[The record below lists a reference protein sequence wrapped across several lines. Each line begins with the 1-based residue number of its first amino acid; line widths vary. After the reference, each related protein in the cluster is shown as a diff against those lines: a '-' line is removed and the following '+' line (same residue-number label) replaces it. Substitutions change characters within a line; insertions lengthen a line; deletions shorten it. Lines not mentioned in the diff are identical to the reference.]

1 MKHTLNIPILGFAAY
16 SGTGKTTLL
25 EALIP
30 KLTKAGLRIGMLKH
44 AHHNF
49 DVDQPGK
56 DSHRLRKAGA
66 SQMLISSRNR
76 FALMTETPESES
88 EFDYLLTRFDEDKL
102 DVVLVEGCKNIAFPK
117 IELHREEVGK
127 PWLHPNDE
135 NIIAI
140 ASDSGELDSELPQMN
155 INDLE
160 AIAQFVIQY
169 VQEAKAPKSKEKE
182 AACCDTLSPAFLSVV
197 QGQEKI
203 LSLVNTVSETEACK
217 IEDAYGRVLADH
229 VVSPVNVPQYTN
241 SAMDGYAIRGDDV
254 ERESYQVVA
263 KVMAGHAYDKPLEV
277 GQAVKIMTGA
287 PTPINGDTVV
297 MREQASKDGD
307 TVTFNGASIKT
318 GQNVRQAGEDLAI
331 GNDVFTAGTRLASP
345 EMGMIASLGFGEAN
359 VFRKLKVAVFSTG
372 DEVQAPGTEQKANSI
387 YDSNRFTI
395 MGMLEKLGCE
405 ILDFG
410 ILEDNEQLMIEAL
423 ENASAQADVV
433 MTSGGVSVGDADY
446 IKLALDKLGQIDFW
460 RINMRPG
467 RPLAFGQ
474 INDKPFFG
482 LPGNPV
488 AVMVSFINFVEPA
501 LRKMQGEQGWKPLKV
516 SAIATENLRSRQG
529 RTEFSRGIYE
539 LDETGRL
546 TVRTTGKQGSGILRS
561 MSEANCLIE
570 ISPAVDTVKAGESV
584 TIIPL
589 QAESRPI
596 QNSKV
601 SMSGLFI
608 DYRKIFQRDSYGS
621 HHSLHLQRPRQRTD
635 VLVPATPQHSRSSC
649 RSRRYRYH

>member
-25 EALIP
+25 EALLP
-30 KLTKAGLRIGMLKH
+30 KLTEAGLRIGMLKH

-49 DVDQPGK
+49 DVDKPGK
-56 DSHRLRKAGA
+56 DSYRLRKAGA
-66 SQMLISSRNR
+66 SQMLIASRNR
-76 FALMTETPESES
+76 FALMTETPEAEA
-88 EFDYLLTRFDEDKL
+88 EFEYLLTRFDEDKL

-127 PWLHPNDE
+127 PWLYPHDE

-140 ASDSGELDSELPQMN
+140 ASDSAELDSELPQMN
-155 INDLE
+155 INDLD
-160 AIAQFVIQY
+160 AIAQFVLQY
-169 VQEAKAPKSKEKE
+169 VQEAKAPKSKEKD

-203 LSLVNTVSETEACK
+203 LSLVNTVSEIEACK
-217 IEDAYGRVLADH
+217 IENAYGRVLAEH
-229 VVSPVNVPQYTN
+229 IISPVNVPQYTN
-241 SAMDGYAIRGDDV
+241 SAMDGYAIRSDDV
-254 ERESYQVVA
+254 DRDSYQVVA
-263 KVMAGHAYDKPLEV
+263 EVMAGHAYDQPLEV

-287 PTPINGDTVV
+287 PTPLNGNTVV
-297 MREQASKDGD
+297 MREQASQEGD
-307 TVTFNGASIKT
+307 KVTFNGAHIKA
-318 GQNVRQAGEDLAI
+318 GQNVRQAGEDLTI
-331 GNDVFTAGTRLASP
+331 GSDVFTAGTRLASP

-474 INDKPFFG
+474 INNKPFFG

-516 SAIATENLRSRQG
+516 NAIATENLRSRQG

-539 LDETGRL
+539 LDDTGRL

-570 ISPAVDTVKAGESV
+570 ISPAIDTVKAGESV

-589 QAESRPI
+589 QGRI
-596 QNSKV
+596 
-601 SMSGLFI
+601 
-608 DYRKIFQRDSYGS
+608 
-621 HHSLHLQRPRQRTD
+621 
-635 VLVPATPQHSRSSC
+635 
-649 RSRRYRYH
+649 

>member
-25 EALIP
+25 EALLP
-30 KLTKAGLRIGMLKH
+30 KLTEAGLRIGMLKH

-203 LSLVNTVSETEACK
+203 LSLVNTVAETEACK
-217 IEDAYGRVLADH
+217 IEDAYGRVLAEH

-263 KVMAGHAYDKPLEV
+263 EVMAGHAYDQPLEV

-297 MREQASKDGD
+297 MREQASQDGD

-331 GNDVFTAGTRLASP
+331 GSDVFTAGTRLASP

-423 ENASAQADVV
+423 QNASGKADVV

-570 ISPAVDTVKAGESV
+570 ISPAVDTVKVGESV

-589 QAESRPI
+589 QGRI
-596 QNSKV
+596 
-601 SMSGLFI
+601 
-608 DYRKIFQRDSYGS
+608 
-621 HHSLHLQRPRQRTD
+621 
-635 VLVPATPQHSRSSC
+635 
-649 RSRRYRYH
+649 

>member
-25 EALIP
+25 EALLP
-30 KLTKAGLRIGMLKH
+30 KLTEAGLRIGMLKH

-49 DVDQPGK
+49 DVDKPGK
-56 DSHRLRKAGA
+56 DSYRLRKAGA
-66 SQMLISSRNR
+66 SQMLIASRNR
-76 FALMTETPESES
+76 FALMTETPEAEA
-88 EFDYLLTRFDEDKL
+88 EFEYLLTRFDEDKL

-127 PWLHPNDE
+127 PWLYPHDE

-140 ASDSGELDSELPQMN
+140 ASDSAELDSELPQMN
-155 INDLE
+155 INDLD
-160 AIAQFVIQY
+160 AIAQFVLQY
-169 VQEAKAPKSKEKE
+169 VQDAKAPKSKEKD

-203 LSLVNTVSETEACK
+203 LSLVNTVSEIEACK
-217 IEDAYGRVLADH
+217 IENAYGRVLAEDII
-229 VVSPVNVPQYTN
+229 SPVNVPQYTN
-241 SAMDGYAIRGDDV
+241 SAMDGYAIRSDDV
-254 ERESYQVVA
+254 DRDSYQVVA
-263 KVMAGHAYDKPLEV
+263 EVMAGHAYDQPLEV

-287 PTPINGDTVV
+287 PTPLNGDTVV
-297 MREQASKDGD
+297 MREQASQEGD
-307 TVTFNGASIKT
+307 KVTFNGAHIKA

-331 GNDVFTAGTRLASP
+331 GSDVFTAGTRLASP

-474 INDKPFFG
+474 INNKPFFG

-516 SAIATENLRSRQG
+516 NAIATENLRSRQG

-539 LDETGRL
+539 LDDTGRL

-570 ISPAVDTVKAGESV
+570 ISPAIDTVKAGESV

-589 QAESRPI
+589 QGRI
-596 QNSKV
+596 
-601 SMSGLFI
+601 
-608 DYRKIFQRDSYGS
+608 
-621 HHSLHLQRPRQRTD
+621 
-635 VLVPATPQHSRSSC
+635 
-649 RSRRYRYH
+649 

>member
-25 EALIP
+25 EALLP
-30 KLTKAGLRIGMLKH
+30 KLTEAGLRIGMLKH

-49 DVDQPGK
+49 DVDKPGK
-56 DSHRLRKAGA
+56 DSYRLRKAGA
-66 SQMLISSRNR
+66 SQMLIASRNR
-76 FALMTETPESES
+76 FALMTETREAEA
-88 EFDYLLTRFDEDKL
+88 EFEYLLTRFDEDNL

-127 PWLHPNDE
+127 PWLYPHDD

-140 ASDSGELDSELPQMN
+140 ASDSAELDSELPQMN
-155 INDLE
+155 INDLD
-160 AIAQFVIQY
+160 AIAQFVLQY
-169 VQEAKAPKSKEKE
+169 VQDAKAPKSKEKD

-197 QGQEKI
+197 QGQEKV
-203 LSLVNTVSETEACK
+203 LSLVNTVSEIEACK
-217 IEDAYGRVLADH
+217 IENAYGRVLAEDII
-229 VVSPVNVPQYTN
+229 SPVNVPQYTN
-241 SAMDGYAIRGDDV
+241 SAMDGYAIRSDDV
-254 ERESYQVVA
+254 DRDSYQVVA
-263 KVMAGHAYDKPLEV
+263 EVMAGHAYDQPLEV

-287 PTPINGDTVV
+287 PTPLNGDTVV
-297 MREQASKDGD
+297 MREQASQEGD
-307 TVTFNGASIKT
+307 KVTFDGANIKA

-331 GNDVFTAGTRLASP
+331 GSDVFTAGTRLASP

-474 INDKPFFG
+474 INNKPFFG

-516 SAIATENLRSRQG
+516 NAIATENLRSRQG

-539 LDETGRL
+539 LDDTGRL

-589 QAESRPI
+589 QGRI
-596 QNSKV
+596 
-601 SMSGLFI
+601 
-608 DYRKIFQRDSYGS
+608 
-621 HHSLHLQRPRQRTD
+621 
-635 VLVPATPQHSRSSC
+635 
-649 RSRRYRYH
+649 

>member
-25 EALIP
+25 EALLP
-30 KLTKAGLRIGMLKH
+30 KLTEAGLRIGMLKH

-49 DVDQPGK
+49 DVDKPGK
-56 DSHRLRKAGA
+56 DSYRLRKAGA
-66 SQMLISSRNR
+66 SQMLIASRNR
-76 FALMTETPESES
+76 FALMTETPEAEA
-88 EFDYLLTRFDEDKL
+88 EFEYLLTRFDEDKL

-127 PWLHPNDE
+127 PWLYPHDE

-140 ASDSGELDSELPQMN
+140 ASDTAELDSELPQMN
-155 INDLE
+155 INDLD
-160 AIAQFVIQY
+160 AIAQFVLQY
-169 VQEAKAPKSKEKE
+169 VQDAKAPKSKEKD

-203 LSLVNTVSETEACK
+203 LSLVNTVSEIEACK
-217 IEDAYGRVLADH
+217 IENAYGRVLAEDII
-229 VVSPVNVPQYTN
+229 SPVNVPQYKN
-241 SAMDGYAIRGDDV
+241 SAMDGYAIRSDDV
-254 ERESYQVVA
+254 DRDSYQVVA
-263 KVMAGHAYDKPLEV
+263 EVMAGHAYDQPLEV

-287 PTPINGDTVV
+287 PTPLNGDTVV
-297 MREQASKDGD
+297 MREQASQEGD
-307 TVTFNGASIKT
+307 KVTFNGANIKA

-331 GNDVFTAGTRLASP
+331 GSDVFTAGTRLASP

-474 INDKPFFG
+474 INNKPFFG

-516 SAIATENLRSRQG
+516 NAIATENLRSRQG

-539 LDETGRL
+539 LDDTGRL

-570 ISPAVDTVKAGESV
+570 ISPAIDTVKAGESV

-589 QAESRPI
+589 QGRI
-596 QNSKV
+596 
-601 SMSGLFI
+601 
-608 DYRKIFQRDSYGS
+608 
-621 HHSLHLQRPRQRTD
+621 
-635 VLVPATPQHSRSSC
+635 
-649 RSRRYRYH
+649 

>member
-25 EALIP
+25 EALLP
-30 KLTKAGLRIGMLKH
+30 KLTEAGLRIGMLKH

-49 DVDQPGK
+49 DVDKPGK
-56 DSHRLRKAGA
+56 DSYRLRKAGA
-66 SQMLISSRNR
+66 SQMLIASRNR
-76 FALMTETPESES
+76 FALMTETPEAEA
-88 EFDYLLTRFDEDKL
+88 EFEHLLTRFDEDKL

-127 PWLHPNDE
+127 PWLYPHDE

-140 ASDSGELDSELPQMN
+140 ASDTAELDSELPQMN
-155 INDLE
+155 INDLD
-160 AIAQFVIQY
+160 AIAQFVLQY
-169 VQEAKAPKSKEKE
+169 VQDAKAPKSKEKD

-203 LSLVNTVSETEACK
+203 LSLVNTVSEIEACK
-217 IEDAYGRVLADH
+217 IENAYGRVLAEDII
-229 VVSPVNVPQYTN
+229 SPVNVPQYTN
-241 SAMDGYAIRGDDV
+241 SAMDGYAIRSDDV
-254 ERESYQVVA
+254 DRDSYQVVA
-263 KVMAGHAYDKPLEV
+263 EVMAGHAYDQPLEV

-287 PTPINGDTVV
+287 PTPLNGDTVV
-297 MREQASKDGD
+297 MREQASQEGD
-307 TVTFNGASIKT
+307 KVTFDGANIKA

-331 GNDVFTAGTRLASP
+331 GSDVFTAGTRLASP

-474 INDKPFFG
+474 INNKPFFG

-516 SAIATENLRSRQG
+516 NAIATENLRSRQG

-539 LDETGRL
+539 LDDTGRL

-570 ISPAVDTVKAGESV
+570 ISPAIDTVKAGESV

-589 QAESRPI
+589 QGRI
-596 QNSKV
+596 
-601 SMSGLFI
+601 
-608 DYRKIFQRDSYGS
+608 
-621 HHSLHLQRPRQRTD
+621 
-635 VLVPATPQHSRSSC
+635 
-649 RSRRYRYH
+649 

>member
-1 MKHTLNIPILGFAAY
+1 MKHTLNIPIIGFAAY

-25 EALIP
+25 EALLP
-30 KLTKAGLRIGMLKH
+30 KLTEAGLRIGMLKH

-49 DVDQPGK
+49 DVDKPGK
-56 DSHRLRKAGA
+56 DSYRLRKAGA
-66 SQMLISSRNR
+66 SQMLIASRNR
-76 FALMTETPESES
+76 FALMTETPEAEA
-88 EFDYLLTRFDEDKL
+88 EFEYLLTRFDEDKL

-127 PWLHPNDE
+127 PWLYPHDD

-140 ASDSGELDSELPQMN
+140 ASDTAELDSELPQMN
-155 INDLE
+155 INDLD
-160 AIAQFVIQY
+160 AIAQFVLQY
-169 VQEAKAPKSKEKE
+169 VQEAKAPKSKEKD

-203 LSLVNTVSETEACK
+203 LSLVNTVSEIEACK
-217 IEDAYGRVLADH
+217 IENAYGRVLAEDII
-229 VVSPVNVPQYTN
+229 SPVNVPQYTN
-241 SAMDGYAIRGDDV
+241 SAMDGYAIRSDDV
-254 ERESYQVVA
+254 DRDSYQVVA
-263 KVMAGHAYDKPLEV
+263 EVMAGHAYDQPLEV

-287 PTPINGDTVV
+287 PTPRNGDTVV
-297 MREQASKDGD
+297 MREQSSQEGD
-307 TVTFNGASIKT
+307 KVTFNGANIKA

-331 GNDVFTAGTRLASP
+331 GSDVFTAGTRLASP

-474 INDKPFFG
+474 INNKPFFG

-516 SAIATENLRSRQG
+516 NAIATENLRSRQG

-539 LDETGRL
+539 LDDTGRL

-570 ISPAVDTVKAGESV
+570 ISPAIDTVKAGESV

-589 QAESRPI
+589 QGRI
-596 QNSKV
+596 
-601 SMSGLFI
+601 
-608 DYRKIFQRDSYGS
+608 
-621 HHSLHLQRPRQRTD
+621 
-635 VLVPATPQHSRSSC
+635 
-649 RSRRYRYH
+649 

>member
-25 EALIP
+25 EALLP
-30 KLTKAGLRIGMLKH
+30 KLTEAGLRIGMLKH

-49 DVDQPGK
+49 DVDKPGK
-56 DSHRLRKAGA
+56 DSYRLRKAGA
-66 SQMLISSRNR
+66 SQMLIASRNR
-76 FALMTETPESES
+76 FALMTETPEAEA
-88 EFDYLLTRFDEDKL
+88 EFEYLLTRFDEDKL

-127 PWLHPNDE
+127 PWLYPHDE

-140 ASDSGELDSELPQMN
+140 ASDSAELDSELPQMN
-155 INDLE
+155 INDLD
-160 AIAQFVIQY
+160 AIAQFVLQY
-169 VQEAKAPKSKEKE
+169 VQDAKAPKSKEKD

-203 LSLVNTVSETEACK
+203 LSLVNTVSEIEACK
-217 IEDAYGRVLADH
+217 IENAYGRVLAEH
-229 VVSPVNVPQYTN
+229 IISPVNVPQYTN
-241 SAMDGYAIRGDDV
+241 SAMDGYAIRSDDV
-254 ERESYQVVA
+254 DRDSYQVVA
-263 KVMAGHAYDKPLEV
+263 EVMAGHAYDQPLEV

-287 PTPINGDTVV
+287 PTPRNGDTVV
-297 MREQASKDGD
+297 MREQASQEGD
-307 TVTFNGASIKT
+307 KVTFNGSNIKA

-331 GNDVFTAGTRLASP
+331 GSDVFTAGTRLASP

-387 YDSNRFTI
+387 YDSNRFII

-474 INDKPFFG
+474 INNKPFFG

-516 SAIATENLRSRQG
+516 NAIATENLRSRQG

-539 LDETGRL
+539 LDDTGRL

-570 ISPAVDTVKAGESV
+570 ISPAIDTVKAGESV

-589 QAESRPI
+589 QGRI
-596 QNSKV
+596 
-601 SMSGLFI
+601 
-608 DYRKIFQRDSYGS
+608 
-621 HHSLHLQRPRQRTD
+621 
-635 VLVPATPQHSRSSC
+635 
-649 RSRRYRYH
+649 

>member
-25 EALIP
+25 EALLP
-30 KLTKAGLRIGMLKH
+30 KLTEAGLRIGMLKH

-49 DVDQPGK
+49 DVDKPGK
-56 DSHRLRKAGA
+56 DSYRLRKAGA
-66 SQMLISSRNR
+66 SQMLIASRNR
-76 FALMTETPESES
+76 FALMTETPEAEA

-127 PWLHPNDE
+127 PWLYPHDE

-140 ASDSGELDSELPQMN
+140 ASDSAELDSELPQMN
-155 INDLE
+155 INDLD
-160 AIAQFVIQY
+160 AIAQFVLQY
-169 VQEAKAPKSKEKE
+169 VQEAKAPKSKEKD

-203 LSLVNTVSETEACK
+203 LSLVNTVSEIEACK
-217 IEDAYGRVLADH
+217 IENAYGRVLAEH
-229 VVSPVNVPQYTN
+229 IISPVNVPQYTN
-241 SAMDGYAIRGDDV
+241 SAMDGYAIRSDDV
-254 ERESYQVVA
+254 DRDSYQIVA
-263 KVMAGHAYDKPLEV
+263 EVMAGHAYDQPLEV

-287 PTPINGDTVV
+287 PTPLNGDTVV
-297 MREQASKDGD
+297 MREQASQEGD
-307 TVTFNGASIKT
+307 KVTFNGANIKA

-331 GNDVFTAGTRLASP
+331 GSDVFTAGTRLASP

-474 INDKPFFG
+474 INNKPFFG

-516 SAIATENLRSRQG
+516 NAIATENLRSRQG

-539 LDETGRL
+539 LDDTGRL

-570 ISPAVDTVKAGESV
+570 ISPAIDTVKAGESV

-589 QAESRPI
+589 QGRI
-596 QNSKV
+596 
-601 SMSGLFI
+601 
-608 DYRKIFQRDSYGS
+608 
-621 HHSLHLQRPRQRTD
+621 
-635 VLVPATPQHSRSSC
+635 
-649 RSRRYRYH
+649 

>member
-25 EALIP
+25 EALLP
-30 KLTKAGLRIGMLKH
+30 KLTEAGLRIGMLKH

-49 DVDQPGK
+49 DVDKPGK
-56 DSHRLRKAGA
+56 DSYRLRKAGA
-66 SQMLISSRNR
+66 SQMLIASRNR
-76 FALMTETPESES
+76 FALMTETPEAEA
-88 EFDYLLTRFDEDKL
+88 EFEYLLTRFDEDKL

-127 PWLHPNDE
+127 PWLYSHDE

-140 ASDSGELDSELPQMN
+140 ASDSAELDSELPQMN
-155 INDLE
+155 INDLD
-160 AIAQFVIQY
+160 AIAQFVLQY
-169 VQEAKAPKSKEKE
+169 VQDAKAPKSKEKD

-203 LSLVNTVSETEACK
+203 LSLVNTVSEIEACK
-217 IEDAYGRVLADH
+217 IENAYGRVLAEH
-229 VVSPVNVPQYTN
+229 IVSPVNVPQYTN
-241 SAMDGYAIRGDDV
+241 SAMDGYAIRSDDV
-254 ERESYQVVA
+254 DRDSYQVVA
-263 KVMAGHAYDKPLEV
+263 EVMAGHAYDQPLEV

-287 PTPINGDTVV
+287 PTPRNGDTVV
-297 MREQASKDGD
+297 MREQAIQEGD
-307 TVTFNGASIKT
+307 KVTFNGANIKA

-331 GNDVFTAGTRLASP
+331 GSDVFTAGTRLASP

-372 DEVQAPGTEQKANSI
+372 DELQAPGTEQKANSI

-410 ILEDNEQLMIEAL
+410 ILEDNEQLMTEAL

-474 INDKPFFG
+474 INNKPFFG

-516 SAIATENLRSRQG
+516 NAIATENLRSRQG

-539 LDETGRL
+539 LDDTGRL

-570 ISPAVDTVKAGESV
+570 ISPAIDTVKAGESV

-589 QAESRPI
+589 QGRI
-596 QNSKV
+596 
-601 SMSGLFI
+601 
-608 DYRKIFQRDSYGS
+608 
-621 HHSLHLQRPRQRTD
+621 
-635 VLVPATPQHSRSSC
+635 
-649 RSRRYRYH
+649 

>member
-25 EALIP
+25 EALLP
-30 KLTKAGLRIGMLKH
+30 KLTEAGLRIGMLKH

-49 DVDQPGK
+49 DVDKPGK
-56 DSHRLRKAGA
+56 DSYRLRKAGA
-66 SQMLISSRNR
+66 SQMLIASRNR
-76 FALMTETPESES
+76 FALMTETPEAEA
-88 EFDYLLTRFDEDKL
+88 EFEYLLTRFDEDKL

-127 PWLHPNDE
+127 PWLYPHDD

-140 ASDSGELDSELPQMN
+140 ASDSAELDSELPQMN
-155 INDLE
+155 INDLD
-160 AIAQFVIQY
+160 AIAQFVLQY
-169 VQEAKAPKSKEKE
+169 VQDAKAPKSKEKD

-203 LSLVNTVSETEACK
+203 LSLVNTVSEIEACK
-217 IEDAYGRVLADH
+217 IENAYGRVLAEH
-229 VVSPVNVPQYTN
+229 IISPVNVPQYTN
-241 SAMDGYAIRGDDV
+241 SAMDGYAIRSDDV
-254 ERESYQVVA
+254 DRDSYQVVA
-263 KVMAGHAYDKPLEV
+263 EVMAGHAYDQPLEV

-287 PTPINGDTVV
+287 PTPLNGDTVV
-297 MREQASKDGD
+297 MREQASQEGD
-307 TVTFNGASIKT
+307 KVTFNDSNIKA

-331 GNDVFTAGTRLASP
+331 GSDVFTAGTRLASP

-474 INDKPFFG
+474 INNKPFFG

-516 SAIATENLRSRQG
+516 NAIATENLRSRQG

-539 LDETGRL
+539 LDDTGRL

-570 ISPAVDTVKAGESV
+570 ISPAIDTVKVGESV

-589 QAESRPI
+589 QGRI
-596 QNSKV
+596 
-601 SMSGLFI
+601 
-608 DYRKIFQRDSYGS
+608 
-621 HHSLHLQRPRQRTD
+621 
-635 VLVPATPQHSRSSC
+635 
-649 RSRRYRYH
+649 

>member
-25 EALIP
+25 EALLP
-30 KLTKAGLRIGMLKH
+30 KLTEAGLRIGMLKH

-49 DVDQPGK
+49 DVDKPGK
-56 DSHRLRKAGA
+56 DSYRLRKAGA
-66 SQMLISSRNR
+66 SQMLIASRNR
-76 FALMTETPESES
+76 FALMTETPEAEA
-88 EFDYLLTRFDEDKL
+88 EFEYLLTRFDEDKL

-127 PWLHPNDE
+127 PWLYPHDE

-140 ASDSGELDSELPQMN
+140 ASDTAELDSELPQMN
-155 INDLE
+155 INDLD
-160 AIAQFVIQY
+160 AIAQFVLQY
-169 VQEAKAPKSKEKE
+169 VQDAKAPKSKEKD

-203 LSLVNTVSETEACK
+203 LSLLNTVSEIEACK
-217 IEDAYGRVLADH
+217 IENAYGRVLAEDII
-229 VVSPVNVPQYTN
+229 SPVNVPQYTN
-241 SAMDGYAIRGDDV
+241 SAMDGYAIRSDDV
-254 ERESYQVVA
+254 DRDSYQVVA
-263 KVMAGHAYDKPLEV
+263 EVMAGHAYDQPLEV

-287 PTPINGDTVV
+287 PTPLNGDTVV
-297 MREQASKDGD
+297 MREQASQEGD
-307 TVTFNGASIKT
+307 KVTFDGANIKA

-331 GNDVFTAGTRLASP
+331 GSDVFTAGTRLASP

-474 INDKPFFG
+474 INNKPFFG

-516 SAIATENLRSRQG
+516 NAIATENLRSRQG

-539 LDETGRL
+539 LDDTGRL
-546 TVRTTGKQGSGILRS
+546 TVLTTGKQGSGILRS

-570 ISPAVDTVKAGESV
+570 ISPAIDTVKAGESV

-589 QAESRPI
+589 QGRI
-596 QNSKV
+596 
-601 SMSGLFI
+601 
-608 DYRKIFQRDSYGS
+608 
-621 HHSLHLQRPRQRTD
+621 
-635 VLVPATPQHSRSSC
+635 
-649 RSRRYRYH
+649 

>member
-25 EALIP
+25 EALLP
-30 KLTKAGLRIGMLKH
+30 KLTEAGLRIGMLKH

-49 DVDQPGK
+49 DVDKPGK
-56 DSHRLRKAGA
+56 DSYRLRKAGA
-66 SQMLISSRNR
+66 SQMLIASRNR
-76 FALMTETPESES
+76 FALMTETPEAEA
-88 EFDYLLTRFDEDKL
+88 EFEYLLTRFDEDKL

-127 PWLHPNDE
+127 PWLYPHDE

-140 ASDSGELDSELPQMN
+140 ASDTAELDSELPQMN
-155 INDLE
+155 INDLD
-160 AIAQFVIQY
+160 AIAQFVLQY
-169 VQEAKAPKSKEKE
+169 VQDAKAPKSKEKD

-203 LSLVNTVSETEACK
+203 LSLVNTVSEIEACK
-217 IEDAYGRVLADH
+217 IENAYGRVLAEDII
-229 VVSPVNVPQYTN
+229 SPVNVPQYTN
-241 SAMDGYAIRGDDV
+241 SAMDGYAIRSDDV
-254 ERESYQVVA
+254 DRSSYQIVA
-263 KVMAGHAYDKPLEV
+263 EVMAGHAYDQPLEV

-287 PTPINGDTVV
+287 PTPRNGDTVV
-297 MREQASKDGD
+297 MREQASQEGD
-307 TVTFNGASIKT
+307 KVTFNGAHIKA

-331 GNDVFTAGTRLASP
+331 GSDVFTAGTRLASP

-372 DEVQAPGTEQKANSI
+372 DEVQAPGAEQKANSI

-474 INDKPFFG
+474 INNKPFFG

-516 SAIATENLRSRQG
+516 NAIATENLRSRQG

-539 LDETGRL
+539 LDDTGRL

-570 ISPAVDTVKAGESV
+570 ISPAIDTVKAGESV

-589 QAESRPI
+589 QGRI
-596 QNSKV
+596 
-601 SMSGLFI
+601 
-608 DYRKIFQRDSYGS
+608 
-621 HHSLHLQRPRQRTD
+621 
-635 VLVPATPQHSRSSC
+635 
-649 RSRRYRYH
+649 

>member
-25 EALIP
+25 EALLP
-30 KLTKAGLRIGMLKH
+30 KLTEAGLRIGMLKH

-49 DVDQPGK
+49 DVDKPGK
-56 DSHRLRKAGA
+56 DSYRLRKAGA
-66 SQMLISSRNR
+66 SQMLIASRNR
-76 FALMTETPESES
+76 FALMTETPEAEA
-88 EFDYLLTRFDEDKL
+88 EFEYLLTRFDEYKL

-127 PWLHPNDE
+127 PWLYPHDE

-140 ASDSGELDSELPQMN
+140 ASDTAELDSELPQMN
-155 INDLE
+155 INDLD
-160 AIAQFVIQY
+160 AIAQFVLQY
-169 VQEAKAPKSKEKE
+169 VQEAKAPKSKEKD

-203 LSLVNTVSETEACK
+203 LSLVNTVSEIEACK
-217 IEDAYGRVLADH
+217 IENAYGRVLAEDII
-229 VVSPVNVPQYTN
+229 SPVNVPQYTN
-241 SAMDGYAIRGDDV
+241 SAMDGYAIRSDDV
-254 ERESYQVVA
+254 DRSSYQIVA
-263 KVMAGHAYDKPLEV
+263 EVMAGHAYDQPLEV

-287 PTPINGDTVV
+287 PTPRNGDTVV
-297 MREQASKDGD
+297 MREQASQEGD
-307 TVTFNGASIKT
+307 KVTFNGAHIKA

-331 GNDVFTAGTRLASP
+331 GSDVFTAGTRLASP

-359 VFRKLKVAVFSTG
+359 VFRKLNVAVFSTG

-474 INDKPFFG
+474 INNKPFFG

-516 SAIATENLRSRQG
+516 NAIATENLRSRQG

-539 LDETGRL
+539 LDDSGRL

-570 ISPAVDTVKAGESV
+570 ISPAIDTVKAGESV

-589 QAESRPI
+589 QGRI
-596 QNSKV
+596 
-601 SMSGLFI
+601 
-608 DYRKIFQRDSYGS
+608 
-621 HHSLHLQRPRQRTD
+621 
-635 VLVPATPQHSRSSC
+635 
-649 RSRRYRYH
+649 

>member
-25 EALIP
+25 EALLP
-30 KLTKAGLRIGMLKH
+30 KLTEAGLRIGMLKH

-49 DVDQPGK
+49 DVDKPGK
-56 DSHRLRKAGA
+56 DSYRLRKAGA
-66 SQMLISSRNR
+66 SQMLIASRNR
-76 FALMTETPESES
+76 FALMTETPEAEA
-88 EFDYLLTRFDEDKL
+88 EFEYLLTRFDEGKL

-127 PWLHPNDE
+127 PWLYPHDE

-140 ASDSGELDSELPQMN
+140 ASDTAELDSELPQMN
-155 INDLE
+155 INDLD
-160 AIAQFVIQY
+160 AIAQFVLQY
-169 VQEAKAPKSKEKE
+169 VQDAKAPKSKEKD
-182 AACCDTLSPAFLSVV
+182 AACCDTLSPAFLSVI

-203 LSLVNTVSETEACK
+203 LSLVNTVSEIEACK
-217 IEDAYGRVLADH
+217 IENAYGRVLAEDII
-229 VVSPVNVPQYTN
+229 SPVNVPQYTN
-241 SAMDGYAIRGDDV
+241 SAMDGYAIRSDDV
-254 ERESYQVVA
+254 DRDSYQVVA
-263 KVMAGHAYDKPLEV
+263 EVMAGHAYDQPLEV

-287 PTPINGDTVV
+287 PTPLNGDTVV
-297 MREQASKDGD
+297 MREQASQECDK
-307 TVTFNGASIKT
+307 VTFNGANIKA

-331 GNDVFTAGTRLASP
+331 GSDVFTAGTRLASP

-474 INDKPFFG
+474 INNKPFFG

-501 LRKMQGEQGWKPLKV
+501 MRKMQGEQGWKPLKV
-516 SAIATENLRSRQG
+516 NAIANESLRSRQG
-529 RTEFSRGIYE
+529 RTEFSRGLYE

-570 ISPAVDTVKAGESV
+570 ISPAIDTVKAGESV

-589 QAESRPI
+589 QGRI
-596 QNSKV
+596 
-601 SMSGLFI
+601 
-608 DYRKIFQRDSYGS
+608 
-621 HHSLHLQRPRQRTD
+621 
-635 VLVPATPQHSRSSC
+635 
-649 RSRRYRYH
+649 

>member
-25 EALIP
+25 EALLP
-30 KLTKAGLRIGMLKH
+30 KLTEAGLRIGMLKH

-49 DVDQPGK
+49 DVDKPGK
-56 DSHRLRKAGA
+56 DSYRLRKAGA
-66 SQMLISSRNR
+66 SQMLIASRSR
-76 FALMTETPESES
+76 FALMTETPEAEA
-88 EFDYLLTRFDEDKL
+88 EFEYLLTRFDEDKL

-127 PWLHPNDE
+127 PWLYPHDD

-140 ASDSGELDSELPQMN
+140 ASDSAELDSELPQMN
-155 INDLE
+155 INDLD
-160 AIAQFVIQY
+160 AIAQFVLQY
-169 VQEAKAPKSKEKE
+169 VQDAKAPKSKEKD

-203 LSLVNTVSETEACK
+203 LSLVNTVSEIEACK
-217 IEDAYGRVLADH
+217 IENAYGRVLAEH
-229 VVSPVNVPQYTN
+229 IISPVNVPQYTN
-241 SAMDGYAIRGDDV
+241 SAMDGYAIRSDDV
-254 ERESYQVVA
+254 DRDSYQVVA
-263 KVMAGHAYDKPLEV
+263 EVMAGHAYDQPLEV

-287 PTPINGDTVV
+287 PTPRNGDTVV
-297 MREQASKDGD
+297 MREQASQEGD
-307 TVTFNGASIKT
+307 KVTFNCAHIKA

-331 GNDVFTAGTRLASP
+331 GSDVFTAGTRLASP

-474 INDKPFFG
+474 INNKPFFG

-516 SAIATENLRSRQG
+516 NAIATENLRSRQG

-539 LDETGRL
+539 LDNTGRL

-570 ISPAVDTVKAGESV
+570 ISPAIDTVKAGESV

-589 QAESRPI
+589 QGRI
-596 QNSKV
+596 
-601 SMSGLFI
+601 
-608 DYRKIFQRDSYGS
+608 
-621 HHSLHLQRPRQRTD
+621 
-635 VLVPATPQHSRSSC
+635 
-649 RSRRYRYH
+649 

>member
-25 EALIP
+25 EALLP
-30 KLTKAGLRIGMLKH
+30 KLTEAGLRIGMLKH

-49 DVDQPGK
+49 DVDKPGK

-66 SQMLISSRNR
+66 SQMLIASRNR
-76 FALMTETPESES
+76 FALMTETPEAEA
-88 EFDYLLTRFDEDKL
+88 EFEYLLTRFDEDKL

-127 PWLHPNDE
+127 PWLYPHDE

-140 ASDSGELDSELPQMN
+140 ASDSAELDSELPQMN
-155 INDLE
+155 INDLN
-160 AIAQFVIQY
+160 AIAQFVLQY
-169 VQEAKAPKSKEKE
+169 VQDAKAPKSKEKD

-203 LSLVNTVSETEACK
+203 LSLVNTVSEIEACK
-217 IEDAYGRVLADH
+217 IENAYGRVLAEH
-229 VVSPVNVPQYTN
+229 IVSPVNVPQYTN
-241 SAMDGYAIRGDDV
+241 SAMDGYAIRSDDV
-254 ERESYQVVA
+254 DRDSYQIVA
-263 KVMAGHAYDKPLEV
+263 EVMAGHAYDKALEV

-287 PTPINGDTVV
+287 PTPLNGDTVV
-297 MREQASKDGD
+297 MREQASQEGD
-307 TVTFNGASIKT
+307 NVTFNGANIKA

-331 GNDVFTAGTRLASP
+331 GSDVFTAGTRLASP

-474 INDKPFFG
+474 INNKPFFG

-516 SAIATENLRSRQG
+516 NAIATENLRSRQG

-539 LDETGRL
+539 LDDTGRL

-570 ISPAVDTVKAGESV
+570 ISPAIDTVKAGESV

-589 QAESRPI
+589 QGRI
-596 QNSKV
+596 
-601 SMSGLFI
+601 
-608 DYRKIFQRDSYGS
+608 
-621 HHSLHLQRPRQRTD
+621 
-635 VLVPATPQHSRSSC
+635 
-649 RSRRYRYH
+649 

>member
-25 EALIP
+25 EALLP
-30 KLTKAGLRIGMLKH
+30 KLTEAGLRIGMLKH

-203 LSLVNTVSETEACK
+203 LSLVNMVAKTEACK

-241 SAMDGYAIRGDDV
+241 SAMDGYAIRSDDV
-254 ERESYQVVA
+254 ERDNYQVVA
-263 KVMAGHAYDKPLEV
+263 EVMAGHAYDQPLEV

-297 MREQASKDGD
+297 MREQASQDGD

-331 GNDVFTAGTRLASP
+331 GSDVFTAGTRLASP

-433 MTSGGVSVGDADY
+433 LTSGGVSVGDADY

-516 SAIATENLRSRQG
+516 SAIATESLRSRQG
-529 RTEFSRGIYE
+529 RTELSRGIYE

-589 QAESRPI
+589 QGRI
-596 QNSKV
+596 
-601 SMSGLFI
+601 
-608 DYRKIFQRDSYGS
+608 
-621 HHSLHLQRPRQRTD
+621 
-635 VLVPATPQHSRSSC
+635 
-649 RSRRYRYH
+649 

>member
-25 EALIP
+25 EALLP
-30 KLTKAGLRIGMLKH
+30 KLTEAGLRIGMLKH

-49 DVDQPGK
+49 DVDKPGK
-56 DSHRLRKAGA
+56 DSYRLRKAGA
-66 SQMLISSRNR
+66 SQMLIASRNR
-76 FALMTETPESES
+76 FALMTETPEAEA
-88 EFDYLLTRFDEDKL
+88 EFEYLLTRFDEDKL

-127 PWLHPNDE
+127 PWLYPHDE

-140 ASDSGELDSELPQMN
+140 ASDSAELDSELPQMN
-155 INDLE
+155 INDLD
-160 AIAQFVIQY
+160 AIAQFVLQY
-169 VQEAKAPKSKEKE
+169 VQDAKAPKSKEKD

-203 LSLVNTVSETEACK
+203 LSLVNTVSEIEACK
-217 IEDAYGRVLADH
+217 IENAYGRVLAEH
-229 VVSPVNVPQYTN
+229 IVSPVNVPQYTN
-241 SAMDGYAIRGDDV
+241 SAMDGYAIRSDDV
-254 ERESYQVVA
+254 DRDSYQVVA
-263 KVMAGHAYDKPLEV
+263 EVMAGHAYEQPLEV

-287 PTPINGDTVV
+287 PTPRNGDTVV
-297 MREQASKDGD
+297 MREQAIQEGD
-307 TVTFNGASIKT
+307 KVTFNGANIKA

-331 GNDVFTAGTRLASP
+331 GSDVFTAGTRLASP

-474 INDKPFFG
+474 INNKPFFG

-516 SAIATENLRSRQG
+516 NAIATENLRSRQG
-529 RTEFSRGIYE
+529 RTEFSRGVYK
-539 LDETGRL
+539 LDATGRL

-570 ISPAVDTVKAGESV
+570 ISPAIDTVKAGESV

-589 QAESRPI
+589 QGRI
-596 QNSKV
+596 
-601 SMSGLFI
+601 
-608 DYRKIFQRDSYGS
+608 
-621 HHSLHLQRPRQRTD
+621 
-635 VLVPATPQHSRSSC
+635 
-649 RSRRYRYH
+649 

>member
-25 EALIP
+25 EALLP
-30 KLTKAGLRIGMLKH
+30 KLTEAGLRIGMLKH

-49 DVDQPGK
+49 DVDKPGK
-56 DSHRLRKAGA
+56 DSYRLRKAGA
-66 SQMLISSRNR
+66 SQMLIASRNR
-76 FALMTETPESES
+76 FALMTETPEAEA
-88 EFDYLLTRFDEDKL
+88 EFEYLLTRFDEDKL

-127 PWLHPNDE
+127 PWLYPHDD

-140 ASDSGELDSELPQMN
+140 ASDTAELDSELPQMN
-155 INDLE
+155 INDLD
-160 AIAQFVIQY
+160 AIAQFVLQY
-169 VQEAKAPKSKEKE
+169 VQDAKAPKSKEKD

-203 LSLVNTVSETEACK
+203 LSLVNTVSGIEACK
-217 IEDAYGRVLADH
+217 IENAYGRVLAEH
-229 VVSPVNVPQYTN
+229 IISPVNVPQYTN
-241 SAMDGYAIRGDDV
+241 SAMDGYAIRSDDV
-254 ERESYQVVA
+254 DRDSYQVVA
-263 KVMAGHAYDKPLEV
+263 EVMAGHAYDQPLEV
-277 GQAVKIMTGA
+277 GQTVKIMTGA
-287 PTPINGDTVV
+287 PTPRNGDTVV
-297 MREQASKDGD
+297 MREQASQEGD
-307 TVTFNGASIKT
+307 KVTFNGSNIKA

-331 GNDVFTAGTRLASP
+331 GSDVFTAGTRLASP

-474 INDKPFFG
+474 INNKPFFG

-516 SAIATENLRSRQG
+516 NAIATENLRSRQG

-539 LDETGRL
+539 LDNTGRL

-570 ISPAVDTVKAGESV
+570 ISPAIDTVKAGESV

-589 QAESRPI
+589 QGRI
-596 QNSKV
+596 
-601 SMSGLFI
+601 
-608 DYRKIFQRDSYGS
+608 
-621 HHSLHLQRPRQRTD
+621 
-635 VLVPATPQHSRSSC
+635 
-649 RSRRYRYH
+649 

>member
-25 EALIP
+25 EALLP
-30 KLTKAGLRIGMLKH
+30 KLTEAGLRIGMLKH

-49 DVDQPGK
+49 DVDKPGK
-56 DSHRLRKAGA
+56 DSYRLRKAGA
-66 SQMLISSRNR
+66 SQMLIASRNR
-76 FALMTETPESES
+76 FALMTETPEAEA
-88 EFDYLLTRFDEDKL
+88 EFEYLLTRFDEDKL

-127 PWLHPNDE
+127 PWLYPHDE

-140 ASDSGELDSELPQMN
+140 ASDSAELDSELPQMN
-155 INDLE
+155 INDLD
-160 AIAQFVIQY
+160 AIVQFVLQY
-169 VQEAKAPKSKEKE
+169 VQDAKAPKSKEKD

-203 LSLVNTVSETEACK
+203 LSLVNTVSEIEACK
-217 IEDAYGRVLADH
+217 IENAYGCVLAEDII
-229 VVSPVNVPQYTN
+229 SPVNVPQYTN
-241 SAMDGYAIRGDDV
+241 SAMDGYAIRSDDV
-254 ERESYQVVA
+254 DRDSYQVVA
-263 KVMAGHAYDKPLEV
+263 EVMAGHAYDQPLEV

-287 PTPINGDTVV
+287 PTPRNGDTVV
-297 MREQASKDGD
+297 MREQASQEGD
-307 TVTFNGASIKT
+307 KVTFNGANIKA

-331 GNDVFTAGTRLASP
+331 GSDVFTAGTRLASP

-474 INDKPFFG
+474 INNKPFFG

-516 SAIATENLRSRQG
+516 NAIATENLRSRQG

-539 LDETGRL
+539 LDDTGRL

-570 ISPAVDTVKAGESV
+570 ISPAIDTVKAGESV

-589 QAESRPI
+589 QGRI
-596 QNSKV
+596 
-601 SMSGLFI
+601 
-608 DYRKIFQRDSYGS
+608 
-621 HHSLHLQRPRQRTD
+621 
-635 VLVPATPQHSRSSC
+635 
-649 RSRRYRYH
+649 

>member
-25 EALIP
+25 EALLP
-30 KLTKAGLRIGMLKH
+30 KLTEAGLRIGMLKH

-49 DVDQPGK
+49 DVDKPGK
-56 DSHRLRKAGA
+56 DSYRLRKAGA
-66 SQMLISSRNR
+66 SQMLIASRNR
-76 FALMTETPESES
+76 FALMTETPEAEA
-88 EFDYLLTRFDEDKL
+88 EFEYLLTRFDEDML
-102 DVVLVEGCKNIAFPK
+102 DVILVEGCKNIAFPK

-127 PWLHPNDE
+127 PWLYPHDD

-140 ASDSGELDSELPQMN
+140 ASDSAELDSELPQMN
-155 INDLE
+155 INDLD
-160 AIAQFVIQY
+160 AIAQFVLQY
-169 VQEAKAPKSKEKE
+169 VQDAKAPKSKEKD

-203 LSLVNTVSETEACK
+203 LSLVNTVSEIEACK
-217 IEDAYGRVLADH
+217 IENAYGRVLAEH
-229 VVSPVNVPQYTN
+229 IVSPVNVPQYTN
-241 SAMDGYAIRGDDV
+241 SAMDGYAIRSDDV
-254 ERESYQVVA
+254 DRDSYQVVA
-263 KVMAGHAYDKPLEV
+263 EVMAGHAYDQPLEV

-287 PTPINGDTVV
+287 PTPRNGDTVV
-297 MREQASKDGD
+297 MREQAIQEGD
-307 TVTFNGASIKT
+307 KVTFNGANIKA

-331 GNDVFTAGTRLASP
+331 GSDVFTAGTRLASP

-474 INDKPFFG
+474 INNKPFFG

-516 SAIATENLRSRQG
+516 NAIATENLRSRQG

-539 LDETGRL
+539 LDNTGRL

-570 ISPAVDTVKAGESV
+570 ISPAIDTVKAGESV

-589 QAESRPI
+589 QGRI
-596 QNSKV
+596 
-601 SMSGLFI
+601 
-608 DYRKIFQRDSYGS
+608 
-621 HHSLHLQRPRQRTD
+621 
-635 VLVPATPQHSRSSC
+635 
-649 RSRRYRYH
+649 

>member
-25 EALIP
+25 EALLP
-30 KLTKAGLRIGMLKH
+30 KLTEAGLRIGMLKH

-49 DVDQPGK
+49 DVDKPGK
-56 DSHRLRKAGA
+56 DSYRLRKAGA
-66 SQMLISSRNR
+66 SQMLIASRNR
-76 FALMTETPESES
+76 FALMTETPEAEA
-88 EFDYLLTRFDEDKL
+88 EFEYLLTRFDEDKL

-127 PWLHPNDE
+127 PWLYPHDE

-140 ASDSGELDSELPQMN
+140 ASDSAELDSELPQMN
-155 INDLE
+155 INDLD
-160 AIAQFVIQY
+160 AIAQFVLQY
-169 VQEAKAPKSKEKE
+169 VQDAKAPKSKEKD

-203 LSLVNTVSETEACK
+203 LSLVNTVSEIEACK
-217 IEDAYGRVLADH
+217 IENAYGRVLAEH
-229 VVSPVNVPQYTN
+229 IISPVNVPQYTN
-241 SAMDGYAIRGDDV
+241 SAMDGYAIRSDDV
-254 ERESYQVVA
+254 DRDSYQVVA
-263 KVMAGHAYDKPLEV
+263 EVMAGHAYDQPLEV

-287 PTPINGDTVV
+287 PTPRNGDTVV
-297 MREQASKDGD
+297 MREQASQEGD
-307 TVTFNGASIKT
+307 KVTFNGANIKA

-331 GNDVFTAGTRLASP
+331 GSDVFTAGTRLASP

-474 INDKPFFG
+474 INNKPFFG

-516 SAIATENLRSRQG
+516 NAIATENLRSRQG
-529 RTEFSRGIYE
+529 RTEFSRGVYE
-539 LDETGRL
+539 LDDTGRL

-570 ISPAVDTVKAGESV
+570 ISPAIDTVKAGESV

-589 QAESRPI
+589 QGRI
-596 QNSKV
+596 
-601 SMSGLFI
+601 
-608 DYRKIFQRDSYGS
+608 
-621 HHSLHLQRPRQRTD
+621 
-635 VLVPATPQHSRSSC
+635 
-649 RSRRYRYH
+649 

>member
-1 MKHTLNIPILGFAAY
+1 MKYTLNIPILGFAAY

-25 EALIP
+25 EALLP
-30 KLTKAGLRIGMLKH
+30 KLTEAGLRIGMLKH

-49 DVDQPGK
+49 DVDKPGK
-56 DSHRLRKAGA
+56 DSYRLRKAGA
-66 SQMLISSRNR
+66 SQMLIASRNR
-76 FALMTETPESES
+76 FALMTETPEAEA
-88 EFDYLLTRFDEDKL
+88 EFEYLLTRFDEDKL

-127 PWLHPNDE
+127 PWLYPNDE

-140 ASDSGELDSELPQMN
+140 ASDGGELDSELPQMN

-169 VQEAKAPKSKEKE
+169 VQQAKAPKNKEKE

-203 LSLVNTVSETEACK
+203 LSLVNTVSEIEACK
-217 IEDAYGRVLADH
+217 IENAYGRVLAEH
-229 VVSPVNVPQYTN
+229 IVSPVNVPQYTN
-241 SAMDGYAIRGDDV
+241 SAMDGYAIRSDDV
-254 ERESYQVVA
+254 KRDSYQVVA
-263 KVMAGHAYDKPLEV
+263 EVMAGHAYDQPLEV

-287 PTPINGDTVV
+287 PTPRNGDTVV
-297 MREQASKDGD
+297 MREQASQEGD
-307 TVTFNGASIKT
+307 KVTFNGANIKA

-331 GNDVFTAGTRLASP
+331 GSDVFTAGTRLASP

-359 VFRKLKVAVFSTG
+359 VFRKVKVAVFSTG

-474 INDKPFFG
+474 INNKPFFG

-516 SAIATENLRSRQG
+516 NAIATENLRSRQG
-529 RTEFSRGIYE
+529 RTEFSRGVYE

-570 ISPAVDTVKAGESV
+570 ISPAIDTVKAGESV

-589 QAESRPI
+589 QGRI
-596 QNSKV
+596 
-601 SMSGLFI
+601 
-608 DYRKIFQRDSYGS
+608 
-621 HHSLHLQRPRQRTD
+621 
-635 VLVPATPQHSRSSC
+635 
-649 RSRRYRYH
+649 

>member
-1 MKHTLNIPILGFAAY
+1 MKHTLNIPILGFVAY

-25 EALIP
+25 EALLP
-30 KLTKAGLRIGMLKH
+30 KLTEAGLRIGMLKH

-49 DVDQPGK
+49 DVDKPGK
-56 DSHRLRKAGA
+56 DSYRLRKAGA
-66 SQMLISSRNR
+66 SQMLIASRNR
-76 FALMTETPESES
+76 FALMTETPEAEA
-88 EFDYLLTRFDEDKL
+88 EFEYLLTRFDEDKL

-127 PWLHPNDE
+127 PWLYPHDE

-140 ASDSGELDSELPQMN
+140 ASDSAELDSELPQMN
-155 INDLE
+155 INDLD
-160 AIAQFVIQY
+160 AIAQFVLQY
-169 VQEAKAPKSKEKE
+169 VQDAKAPKSKEKD

-197 QGQEKI
+197 QGQEKV
-203 LSLVNTVSETEACK
+203 LSLVNTVSEIEACK
-217 IEDAYGRVLADH
+217 IENAYGRVLAEDII
-229 VVSPVNVPQYTN
+229 SPVNVPQYTN
-241 SAMDGYAIRGDDV
+241 SAMDGYAIRSDDV
-254 ERESYQVVA
+254 DRDSYQIVA
-263 KVMAGHAYDKPLEV
+263 EVMAGHAYDQPLQV

-287 PTPINGDTVV
+287 PTPLNGDTVV
-297 MREQASKDGD
+297 MREQAFQEGD
-307 TVTFNGASIKT
+307 KVTFNGANIKA

-331 GNDVFTAGTRLASP
+331 GSDVFTAGTRLASP

-474 INDKPFFG
+474 INNKPFFG

-516 SAIATENLRSRQG
+516 NAIATENLRSRQG

-539 LDETGRL
+539 LDNTGRL

-570 ISPAVDTVKAGESV
+570 ISPAIDTVKAGESV

-589 QAESRPI
+589 QVRI
-596 QNSKV
+596 
-601 SMSGLFI
+601 
-608 DYRKIFQRDSYGS
+608 
-621 HHSLHLQRPRQRTD
+621 
-635 VLVPATPQHSRSSC
+635 
-649 RSRRYRYH
+649 